1 MDIIKLHLFGK
12 DDEDYNVLSSLI
24 QDAAVP
30 ISEMKF
36 ELIRKQ
42 FIIVCS
48 RYVWENKVRKKESM
62 RVVSGVCFDNVL
74 KVKKKNFPQK
84 NSQHVLNFLTARR
97 KENYVELIFSGEI
110 IIKLEGN
117 MISFRIDDLNKEW
130 PTIFSPSHNLN

>member
-12 DDEDYNVLSSLI
+12 DDEDYNVLSSLL

-30 ISEMKF
+30 INEMKF

-42 FIIVCS
+42 FIVVCS
-48 RYVWENKVRKKESM
+48 RYVWENKVCKKESM
-62 RVVSGVCFDNVL
+62 RVVSGVCFDNVF
-74 KVKKKNFPQK
+74 KVKRKNFSPK
-84 NSQHVLNFLTARR
+84 DSQHVLNFLTARR

-110 IIKLEGN
+110 IIKLEGD

>member
-12 DDEDYNVLSSLI
+12 DDEDYNVLSSLL

-36 ELIRKQ
+36 ELISKQ

-48 RYVWENKVRKKESM
+48 RYVWENKVHKKDSM

-74 KVKKKNFPQK
+74 KVKKKNFPPK
-84 NSQHVLNFLTARR
+84 DSQHVLNFLTARR

-110 IIKLEGN
+110 VIKLEGD

>member
-12 DDEDYNVLSSLI
+12 DDEDYNVLSSLL

-48 RYVWENKVRKKESM
+48 RYVWENKVHKKGSM
-62 RVVSGVCFDNVL
+62 RVVSGVCFDNVF
-74 KVKKKNFPQK
+74 KVKRKNFPPK
-84 NSQHVLNFLTARR
+84 DSQHVLNFLTARR

-110 IIKLEGN
+110 IIKLEGH

>member
-12 DDEDYNVLSSLI
+12 DDEDYNVLSSLL

-30 ISEMKF
+30 ISEMNF
-36 ELIRKQ
+36 ELIKKQ

-48 RYVWENKVRKKESM
+48 RYVWENKIYKKESM
-62 RVVSGVCFDNVL
+62 RVVSGVCFDNVF
-74 KVKKKNFPQK
+74 KVKKKNFPPK
-84 NSQHVLNFLTARR
+84 DPQHVLNFLTARR